1 MDGQIKTKM
10 SEKQYYNQMDAL
22 KYLVETGPGRYI
34 NEWIEAGM
42 YLILKEV
49 ILEGDKRYT
58 KKHLDGLLEEARN
71 N

>member
-1 MDGQIKTKM
+1 
-10 SEKQYYNQMDAL
+10 MDAL

-58 KKHLDGLLEEARN
+58 KEHLDGLLKEARN